1 MIKIR
6 PAGDV
11 QQWIYA
17 HMPGWPKKAT
27 RRADKDLSEGR
38 YTEQGTIW
46 SDLKPFFTEAQMEKC
61 AYCESYLGSGGTKW
75 EVDHY
80 RPKAGVLIWQSPQ
93 APDFK
98 DQPKSENGYYRLAYN
113 PANYVGACGSCNRP
127 KSNYFPVLTQRQ
139 LTTTDS
145 EDLTREKPLLI
156 NPIDPDDQDPEEL
169 IEFYGPT
176 PRPRSKEEGPSRLR
190 ALATI
195 ELLRLQDE
203 KRVHDRC
210 SLIWGAWEVYRKRHD
225 EAEYGL
231 AVQELINA
239 VEARRVAFSSCLSSF
254 LRLCETSPVEAARLA
269 EHARKVTFRII
280 SPAPLMPPES

>member
-1 MIKIR
+1 
-6 PAGDV
+6 
-11 QQWIYA
+11 
-17 HMPGWPKKAT
+17 MPGWPKRAS
-27 RRADKDLSEGR
+27 RRADKDLCKGR

-46 SDLKPFFTEAQMEKC
+46 SDLKPFFAEAQMGKC

-80 RPKAGVLIWQSPQ
+80 RPKAGVLSWQSLQ
-93 APDFK
+93 APDFP
-98 DQPKSENGYYRLAYN
+98 DQPDSEYGYYRLAYS

-127 KSNYFPVLTQRQ
+127 KWNYFPVLNRRQ

-145 EDLTREKPLLI
+145 QDLAREKPLLI
-156 NPIDPDDQDPEEL
+156 NPIDPDDQNPEDL

-176 PRPRSKEEGPSRLR
+176 PRPCSKEEGPSRLR

-203 KRVHDRC
+203 KRVYDRC
-210 SLIWGAWEVYRKRHD
+210 SLIWGAWEVYRKRD
-225 EAEYGL
+225 DDAEYGL
-231 AVQELINA
+231 AAQELIDA

-254 LRLCETSPVEAARLA
+254 LRLCETSPVEAARLG
-269 EHARKVTFRII
+269 EHARKVTFGII
-280 SPAPLMPPES
+280 SPAPLMPPEP